1 MTIEKLEQSI
11 YEILPQIPY
20 VVDQVGEA
28 IKWAKEEL
36 KEGELNKAL
45 KVAYEVA
52 KFTASISNPN
62 FFKTHLVVASILSNI
77 DDVTKKER
85 FKTFDTTSKSVEKAL
100 NDLLVTP
107 ERIKDLGCF
116 KAVLL
121 QLIPLFKKDE
131 DLFTIALINIK
142 FDLKEITDTLAQ
154 ANIKEPITAKDYVTI
169 LGYALVIANIRMAN
183 LKMLD
188 RTYSIYNDIVKL
200 LNGLNY

>member
-11 YEILPQIPY
+11 YEVLPQIPY

-45 KVAYEVA
+45 RVAYEVA

-62 FFKTHLVVASILSNI
+62 FFKTHLVIASILSNI
-77 DDVTKKER
+77 DDVVNKER

-100 NDLLVTP
+100 NDLLVPP
-107 ERIKDLGCF
+107 EKVKENGCF
-116 KAVLL
+116 KSVLL

-131 DLFTIALINIK
+131 DLFAIALIGIK

-188 RTYSIYNDIVKL
+188 RTYSIYNEIVTL